1 MKKRIVQIIQAG
13 LGILLIALTVEIIYM
28 LYMRL
33 DWTVTMPFKFIMWS
47 FTLDLITS
55 LILLLSFGYER
66 YLYQR
71 TMKTVME
78 LQGKLESYGDVADL
92 SEIQLDSYIC
102 TLETAAIMHRAGEI
116 SLKEFYSQ
124 FGYSL
129 ERLLRDSRANALM
142 QKHICLNEIVYKERF
157 LKSCHTWNSKMKQAT
172 HRQEYAKFSLSK
184 VESIGLNIG

>member
-1 MKKRIVQIIQAG
+1 MKKKLVQIIQAG
-13 LGILLIALTVEIIYM
+13 LGILLIALTIEIIYM
-28 LYMRL
+28 LCVRL
-33 DWTVTMPFKFIMWS
+33 YWTVTMPAKFILWS
-47 FTLDLITS
+47 FTLDLITT

-66 YLYQR
+66 YLSQR

-78 LQGKLESYGDVADL
+78 LQGKLESYGNLADL

-102 TLETAAIMHRAGEI
+102 TLETTAIMHRAGEI

-142 QKHICLNEIVYKERF
+142 QKHIYLNDIVYK
-157 LKSCHTWNSKMKQAT
+157 LQKKQMLPLI
-172 HRQEYAKFSLSK
+172 YAK
-184 VESIGLNIG
+184 

>member
-1 MKKRIVQIIQAG
+1 MKKRLEQIIQAG

-33 DWTVTMPFKFIMWS
+33 DWTVTMPSKFIMWS
-47 FTLDLITS
+47 FTLDLTTS

-66 YLYQR
+66 YLSQR

-78 LQGKLESYGDVADL
+78 LQGKLESYGDIADL
-92 SEIQLDSYIC
+92 SEIQLNSYIC
-102 TLETAAIMHRAGEI
+102 TLETAAIMCRAGEI

-129 ERLLRDSRANALM
+129 ERLLQDSRTSALM
-142 QKHICLNEIVYKERF
+142 QKHIYINDIMYK
-157 LKSCHTWNSKMKQAT
+157 LQKKQMLLLT
-172 HRQEYAKFSLSK
+172 YVK
-184 VESIGLNIG
+184 

>member
-1 MKKRIVQIIQAG
+1 MRKIIVQVIQVG
-13 LGILLIALTVEIIYM
+13 LGILLVALTLYTLTTIYV
-28 LYMRL
+28 RL
-33 DWTVTMPFKFIMWS
+33 DWGMSVPSKTIMWV

-66 YLYQR
+66 YLSQR

-78 LQGKLESYGDVADL
+78 LQGKLESYGNIADL

-102 TLETAAIMHRAGEI
+102 TLETAAIMHRTGEI
-116 SLKEFYSQ
+116 SLKEYYSQ

-142 QKHICLNEIVYKERF
+142 QKHICLNEIVYK
-157 LKSCHTWNSKMKQAT
+157 LQKKQILPLS
-172 HRQEYAKFSLSK
+172 YAK
-184 VESIGLNIG
+184 

>member
-1 MKKRIVQIIQAG
+1 MRKRIVQIIQVG
-13 LGILLIALTVEIIYM
+13 LGILLVALTLYTLTTIYV
-28 LYMRL
+28 RL
-33 DWTVTMPFKFIMWS
+33 DWGMSVPSKTIMWV

-66 YLYQR
+66 YLSQR

-102 TLETAAIMHRAGEI
+102 TLETAAIMYRAGEI
-116 SLKEFYSQ
+116 SLKEFYSL

-129 ERLLRDSRANALM
+129 ERFLQDARVNALM
-142 QKHICLNEIVYKERF
+142 QKHIYLNDIVYK
-157 LKSCHTWNSKMKQAT
+157 LQKKQMLPLS
-172 HRQEYAKFSLSK
+172 YAK
-184 VESIGLNIG
+184 

>member
-33 DWTVTMPFKFIMWS
+33 DWTVTMSSKFIMWS

-66 YLYQR
+66 YLAQR

-78 LQGKLESYGDVADL
+78 LQGKLESYGNIADL
-92 SEIQLDSYIC
+92 SELQLDSYAC
-102 TLETAAIMHRAGEI
+102 TLETAAIMYRTGEI

-129 ERLLRDSRANALM
+129 ERLLQDTRVNALM
-142 QKHICLNEIVYKERF
+142 KKHIYLNDIVYK
-157 LKSCHTWNSKMKQAT
+157 LQKKQILLLT
-172 HRQEYAKFSLSK
+172 YVK
-184 VESIGLNIG
+184 

>member
-1 MKKRIVQIIQAG
+1 MRKRIVQIIQVG
-13 LGILLIALTVEIIYM
+13 LGILLVALTLYTLTTIYV
-28 LYMRL
+28 RL
-33 DWTVTMPFKFIMWS
+33 DWGMSVPSKTIMWV

-66 YLYQR
+66 YLSQR

-102 TLETAAIMHRAGEI
+102 TLETTAIMHRAGEI

-142 QKHICLNEIVYKERF
+142 QKHICLNDIVYK
-157 LKSCHTWNSKMKQAT
+157 LQKKQMLPLS
-172 HRQEYAKFSLSK
+172 YAK
-184 VESIGLNIG
+184 

>member
-1 MKKRIVQIIQAG
+1 MRKIIVQVIQVG
-13 LGILLIALTVEIIYM
+13 LGILLVALTLYTLTTIYV
-28 LYMRL
+28 RL
-33 DWTVTMPFKFIMWS
+33 DWGMSVPSKTIMWV

-66 YLYQR
+66 YLSQR

-78 LQGKLESYGDVADL
+78 LQGKLELYGDVADL

-142 QKHICLNEIVYKERF
+142 QKHICLNDIVYK
-157 LKSCHTWNSKMKQAT
+157 LQKKQMLLLT
-172 HRQEYAKFSLSK
+172 YVK
-184 VESIGLNIG
+184 

>member
-33 DWTVTMPFKFIMWS
+33 DWTVTMSSKFIMWS

-66 YLYQR
+66 YLSQR

-78 LQGKLESYGDVADL
+78 LQGKLESYGNIADL
-92 SEIQLDSYIC
+92 SEIQLESYIC
-102 TLETAAIMHRAGEI
+102 TLETAEIMHRA
-116 SLKEFYSQ
+116 
-124 FGYSL
+124 
-129 ERLLRDSRANALM
+129 
-142 QKHICLNEIVYKERF
+142 
-157 LKSCHTWNSKMKQAT
+157 
-172 HRQEYAKFSLSK
+172 
-184 VESIGLNIG
+184 

>member
-33 DWTVTMPFKFIMWS
+33 DWTVTMSSKFIMWS

-66 YLYQR
+66 YLSQR

-78 LQGKLESYGDVADL
+78 LQGKLESYGNLADL
-92 SEIQLDSYIC
+92 SEIQLESYIC
-102 TLETAAIMHRAGEI
+102 TMETAAIMHSTGEI

-142 QKHICLNEIVYKERF
+142 QKHIYLNDIVYK
-157 LKSCHTWNSKMKQAT
+157 LQKKQMLPLT
-172 HRQEYAKFSLSK
+172 YVK
-184 VESIGLNIG
+184 